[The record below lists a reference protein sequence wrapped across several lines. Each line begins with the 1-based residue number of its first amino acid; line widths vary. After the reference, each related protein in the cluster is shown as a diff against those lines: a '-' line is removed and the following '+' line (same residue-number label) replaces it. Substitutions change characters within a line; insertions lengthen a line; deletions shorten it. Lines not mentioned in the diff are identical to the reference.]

1 MSALS
6 EPCFDA
12 RGNSNYE
19 PVFPGLHLCGICVG
33 PDGSGDDL
41 GEQPYTALNL
51 PARSDTEARAM
62 WEAAKLEASIAE
74 RSGEDFLCDLNL
86 SDGAHADFSTNRQ
99 LVPRLIAAANA
110 ARAALNARG
119 GA

>member
-1 MSALS
+1 MDLVLI
-6 EPCFDA
+6 EPHFDT
-12 RGNSNYE
+12 RGNSNYT
-19 PVFPGLHLCGICVG
+19 PIFPGLHLCGICAH
-33 PDGSGDDL
+33 PDGVGDTL

-51 PARSDTEARAM
+51 PARDDAEARAM

-74 RSGEDFLCDLNL
+74 RTGEDFLCDLNL

-110 ARAALNARG
+110 ARTQEPTPC
-119 GA
+119 